1 MAILRIIHLP
11 LGEGEVGVWVEPRDL
26 EILGEYRPIPHVPIL
41 AEICIVIGHHQHIE
55 GDDEQE
61 GDDGEEPLFLFYLK
75 DIVHMVCLSVLDC
88 DAFALSLQKYSFFL
102 NIPNDTSYFM
112 SFDKKKGVLLGV
124 ISELV
129 YLCGSN
135 LS

>member
-1 MAILRIIHLP
+1 
-11 LGEGEVGVWVEPRDL
+11 
-26 EILGEYRPIPHVPIL
+26 
-41 AEICIVIGHHQHIE
+41 
-55 GDDEQE
+55 
-61 GDDGEEPLFLFYLK
+61 
-75 DIVHMVCLSVLDC
+75 MVCLSVLDC

-102 NIPNDTSYFM
+102 NIQNDTSYFM